1 MDMEIVKTLRNRSVV
16 DGKQKTWISELTD
29 KQLWDIFIR
38 LYNGESF
45 TAIAEDIKKRRWIK
59 SESSVKS
66 ISQGISKFKKRI
78 DDILVFPL
86 TIKDEDLGDF
96 EGLIMNRKVLVESIK
111 SKGPGNAHLAKES
124 KVLLEINNTIERLRE
139 KEQEKNNPEN
149 FFEMAYDKIKNLD
162 EKSTEIYI
170 EAILYA
176 AERKLKKGFWLSVLD
191 DPPDLILFNRTRKR
205 FCTLMQRLGYLL
217 KNERDKLGIVKI
229 KCGEIGEDGVAESD
243 MAQILHRLLN
253 QIFLSGYIDD
263 LKKQIEK

>member
-45 TAIAEDIKKRRWIK
+45 TAIAKYIKKRKWIK

-86 TIKDEDLGDF
+86 AIKDDDLS
-96 EGLIMNRKVLVESIK
+96 ELESLIMNRKVLVESIK

-139 KEQEKNNPEN
+139 KEQEQNNPEN
-149 FFEMAYDKIKNLD
+149 FYEMAADKIKNLD
-162 EKSTEIYI
+162 VENTEMYV
-170 EAILYA
+170 EAILGA
-176 AERKLKKGFWLSVLD
+176 AERKLKKALWIHVLD
-191 DPPDLILFNRTRKR
+191 DPPDVILFSQARKILS
-205 FCTLMQRLGYLL
+205 TVMQEFINIL
-217 KNERDKLGIVKI
+217 KNKR
-229 KCGEIGEDGVAESD
+229 
-243 MAQILHRLLN
+243 
-253 QIFLSGYIDD
+253 
-263 LKKQIEK
+263 EKYEV

>member
-1 MDMEIVKTLRNRSVV
+1 MDMEIVKTLRNRSFV
-16 DGKQKTWISELTD
+16 DGKQKTWISNLTD
-29 KQLWDIFIR
+29 RQLWDVFIK
-38 LYNGESF
+38 LYHGESL
-45 TAIAEDIKKRRWIK
+45 TAIAEDIEKRKWIK

-78 DDILVFPL
+78 DDILVFPVA
-86 TIKDEDLGDF
+86 IKDDDLGEL
-96 EGLIMNRKVLVESIK
+96 EGLKMNRKVLVESIR

-191 DPPDLILFNRTRKR
+191 DPPDLILFNQARKR
-205 FCTLMQRLGYLL
+205 FCTLMQRFGYLL
-217 KNERDKLGIVKI
+217 KNEREKLGIVKI
-229 KCGEIGEDGVAESD
+229 KCGEIDEDGFAESD

-253 QIFLSGYIDD
+253 QIFLSEYIDD
-263 LKKQIEK
+263 LKRQIEK